1 MELLTAEGIVALI
14 ALTALQIV
22 LGIDNIVF
30 ISIMAGKLP
39 PKDRERARVLGLAGA
54 LVTRII
60 LLFGIFLIVGLT
72 QPLFRVLDHDFSGR
86 DLILIA
92 GGLFLIAK
100 ATFEIHER
108 LEGEESSGTKSAAGN
123 LTSVVIQIM
132 ILDIIFSLD
141 STITAVGMS
150 DVLVIQV
157 ASIVLAVIVMLFAS
171 RPIGELVE
179 RHPSLKILALSF
191 LLLIGTSL
199 IAEGFAIEIPR
210 EYIYFAMGFSV
221 FVEVLNIR
229 ARTRGT
235 PVHLRD
241 AYTKEREADA
251 PPGPS

>member
-1 MELLTAEGIVALI
+1 MELLTDPQAWVALL

-30 ISIMAGKLP
+30 ISIMAAKLP
-39 PKDRERARVLGLAGA
+39 PAERERARVLGLAGA
-54 LVTRII
+54 LITRII
-60 LLFGIFLIVGLT
+60 LLFGIFVIVSLT
-72 QPLFRVLDHDFSGR
+72 EPIFEVFGRHFSGR
-86 DLILIA
+86 DLILLG

-108 LEGEESSGTKSAAGN
+108 LEGEESSGKAAAGT
-123 LTSVVIQIM
+123 LTSVVIQIV

-150 DVLVIQV
+150 DVLAIQV
-157 ASIVLAVIVMLFAS
+157 ASIILAVIVMLVAS
-171 RPIGELVE
+171 KPIGNVIE

-199 IAEGFAIEIPR
+199 IAEGFEISIPR

-221 FVEVLNIR
+221 LVEMLNIR
-229 ARTRGT
+229 AHTRGK
-235 PVHLRD
+235 PL
-241 AYTKEREADA
+241 
-251 PPGPS
+251 